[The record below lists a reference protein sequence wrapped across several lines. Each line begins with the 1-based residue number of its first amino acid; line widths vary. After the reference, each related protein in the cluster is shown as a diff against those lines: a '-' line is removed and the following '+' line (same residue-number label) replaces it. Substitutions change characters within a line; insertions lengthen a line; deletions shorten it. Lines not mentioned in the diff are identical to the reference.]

1 VGVEIVFLENANIE
15 NNITEFALAR
25 IVAQL
30 ILWGPQTQNLQNI
43 PIKPVSL

>member
-1 VGVEIVFLENANIE
+1 VGVEIVFLENAKIE

-30 ILWGPQTQNLQNI
+30 ILWDPQTQYLQNTS
-43 PIKPVSL
+43 IKPVSL